1 MGSRC
6 CRATAPGDSRGPRL
20 RRGGAHRA
28 RLVRLAV
35 GQRNGPSRPPQREPA
50 ARVGLNHAALGHRC
64 CGGRRRCQ
72 GASGPTG
79 SAWAVR
85 AFSRPFLAAT
95 PARGSFPRGRAQ
107 NTGSCNAWRAAEP
120 ATLALVRVQFAHWQS
135 QRGGAAKPLAA
146 GSIAR
151 VGVGVTA
158 ERGGRRTSQFTS
170 PLSPG
175 SLHGSRQLAPSITQL
190 GPIERTHGPSNT
202 HQRLAACFSRQLPP
216 LPPPRSRAPQRTQ
229 LACPPLSR
237 FAPQRRQSARCPQ
250 VRGMGAWEG
259 AGPGL
264 TCWGAPAAP
273 PAGP

>member
-1 MGSRC
+1 MPGRLWANWQRLGCSCLFASVSRC
-6 CRATAPGDSRGPRL
+6 NS
-20 RRGGAHRA
+20 
-28 RLVRLAV
+28 
-35 GQRNGPSRPPQREPA
+35 S
-50 ARVGLNHAALGHRC
+50 ARVVPSW
-64 CGGRRRCQ
+64 Q
-72 GASGPTG
+72 
-79 SAWAVR
+79 SA
-85 AFSRPFLAAT
+85 
-95 PARGSFPRGRAQ
+95 
-107 NTGSCNAWRAAEP
+107 NTDSCNAWRAAGPRSPSSECSSR
-120 ATLALVRVQFAHWQS
+120 TGSRS
-135 QRGGAAKPLAA
+135 GGGAAKPLAA

-170 PLSPG
+170 PPSPG

-190 GPIERTHGPSNT
+190 GPVERTHGPSNT

-216 LPPPRSRAPQRTQ
+216 LPSPRSRAPQRTQ
-229 LACPPLSR
+229 LACPPPSR

-264 TCWGAPAAP
+264 ICWGAPAAP